1 MFRLGA
7 LVVLGAGFIALAPLH
22 AQVTATAPE
31 EQTPQYAERLDVY
44 GGAQYSHFNPSPGR
58 GVHAINLLGW
68 QADGTVWMRTHF
80 GLEVNAR
87 GEYGTMDIPT
97 NALAV
102 PPTAPMSEHLFLFG
116 PNLRLS
122 MHPRFALSM
131 HALIG
136 AAYGKFST
144 DFPHGVVPQDVG
156 IYNDK
161 LALGLAVGPSL
172 DYNLGPKL
180 SVRLV
185 PDWQPT
191 NYGFPWQNE
200 FAGSVGIVYKLGHR
214 PQ

>member
-7 LVVLGAGFIALAPLH
+7 LLLLGAAFIAQAPLH

-31 EQTPQYAERLDVY
+31 VENPQYAQRWDFY
-44 GGAQYSHFNPSPGR
+44 GGAQYAHFNPSPES

-68 QADGTVWMRTHF
+68 QADATVWMRTRF
-80 GLEVNAR
+80 GIEANAR
-87 GEYGTMDIPT
+87 GEYGTMDIPP
-97 NALAV
+97 NPYGV
-102 PPTAPMSEHLFLFG
+102 PPTASMSEHLFLFG
-116 PNLRLS
+116 PSVRML
-122 MHPRFALSM
+122 MHPHVTFAM

-144 DFPHGVVPQDVG
+144 DFPHGVVPQDVS

-161 LALGLAVGPSL
+161 LTLGLAVGPSV
-172 DYNLGPKL
+172 DYNLGPRL
-180 SVRLV
+180 SVRLI

-191 NYGFPWQNE
+191 HYGFPWQNE